1 VPRTKTKINKSQ
13 KIREALESMGLDA
26 SPTEIS
32 RKMGEQGITVSPNMV
47 SGIKIEMKKRHGGN
61 GRGRRSNATVQSRP
75 TVEDIY
81 AVWELGR
88 KIGMTKLRMIVGQ
101 MPE

>member
-1 VPRTKTKINKSQ
+1 MPKTKTKVNKSQ

-26 SPTEIS
+26 SPTQIS
-32 RKMGEQGITVSPNMV
+32 RKLGEQGIPVTPNMV
-47 SGIKIEMKKRHGGN
+47 SGIKIEMKKRHAGN
-61 GRGRRSNATVQSRP
+61 GRSRRPDATTRSRP